1 MNDVLGLEKEARK
14 MYKRLHAAA
23 PELTYYAVFDGIK
36 RFLDL
41 ESKRGEESENVYLK
55 QAVDAMDKAL
65 REIKKRIIE

>member
-1 MNDVLGLEKEARK
+1 MNDVLGLEKEAQR

-55 QAVDAMDKAL
+55 QAVEVMNKVL
-65 REIKKRIIE
+65 REIEKRII